1 VWLLRGDDES
11 LVASTLIDKVRELV
25 GNGDRALM
33 VDEFDGEDY
42 DLATVADAASTMP
55 FLTDSRVVVAR
66 EIGRFSSDEM
76 APLIAYLADPMPT
89 TSLVLTA
96 SSGRMPKAF
105 LDAFKACGGQSID
118 TNPPTKARD
127 RQQWFDE
134 QISASGLKL
143 EPAARAMVAE
153 RLGEDAGRLAILL
166 ETLIASFGA
175 GARLG
180 VDEVEPFCGEG
191 GAVPPWELTDAIDR
205 GDTVGALTRLHR
217 MLHGGE
223 RHPLQLM
230 STLHS
235 HYARMLKLDGSD
247 ARDEASAAAVL
258 GIKGSTFPARKALDQ
273 SRKLG
278 SPGVQRAIGLLADA
292 DLDLRGAKD
301 WPDELVMEVLV
312 ARLTKLAPSPRR
324 R

>member
-1 VWLLRGDDES
+1 MLRGDDES
-11 LVASTLIDKVRELV
+11 LLATALIELVREQV
-25 GNGDRALM
+25 GDGDRALM
-33 VDEFDGEDY
+33 VDEFDGDDY

-66 EIGRFSSDEM
+66 EIGRFSTEDM
-76 APLIAYLADPMPT
+76 APLLAYLANPMPT

-96 SSGRMPKAF
+96 SSGRMPKAL
-105 LDAFKACGGQSID
+105 LDALKACGGQQID
-118 TNPPTKARD
+118 TAPPTRAKD
-127 RQQWFDE
+127 RQAWFDD
-134 QISASGLKL
+134 QFAASGLRL
-143 EPAARAMVAE
+143 DAQARALVAE
-153 RLGEDAGRLAILL
+153 RMGEDVGRLAIVL
-166 ETLIASFGA
+166 ETLEASFGA

-180 VDEVEPFCGEG
+180 VAEVEPFLGEG

-205 GDTVGALTRLHR
+205 GDTAGALTRLHR

-230 STLHS
+230 STLHG
-235 HYARMLKLDGSD
+235 HYARMLRLDGSD

-278 SPGVQRAIGLLADA
+278 SIGIQRAIGLLAGA

-312 ARLTKLAPSPRR
+312 ARLSKLAPAPRR